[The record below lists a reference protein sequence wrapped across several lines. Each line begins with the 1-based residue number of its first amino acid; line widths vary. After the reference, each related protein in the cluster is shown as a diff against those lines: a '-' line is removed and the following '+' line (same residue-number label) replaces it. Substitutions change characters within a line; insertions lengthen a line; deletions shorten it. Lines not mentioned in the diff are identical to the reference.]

1 MSFMHLDDLRIDLG
15 EFSLRGV
22 SLDVEQGEYLTV
34 MGPTGAGKTILLECI
49 IGFYKPDGGRVMM
62 QGRDITDEA
71 PERRRIGIVYQDYAL
86 LPHLTVAKNIEYG
99 LKKVDPDKA
108 SRARKVRE
116 MAESLQIDHLLHRR
130 PGTLSGGEQQRVALS
145 RALVVEPRM
154 LLMDEPL
161 SALDPRTRHDIRALL
176 RTVVKRRGITVLH
189 ITHDMDDVHALAD
202 KVAILRN
209 GRLVQ
214 HDTVHR
220 VFHRPCNGFIADFVG
235 AAIFD
240 ARALPGDNGTG
251 KVSVNGLTLATSDRV
266 DHESEVRVA
275 LRPENVMVCAEP
287 PLGAS
292 ARNVLKGTLQ
302 DMYQEGRITHLSFS
316 ADGVLIPVLV
326 TTSAYMEMGLDPGM
340 ERYLVIK
347 AANVRIV

>member
-1 MSFMHLDDLRIDLG
+1 MSFLRLDDMRIDLG

-22 SLDVEQGEYLTV
+22 TLDVERGEYLTV

-49 IGFYKPDGGRVMM
+49 IGFYRPEGGRVMLE
-62 QGRDITDEA
+62 GRDITDEP
-71 PERRRIGIVYQDYAL
+71 PEKRRIGIVYQDYAL

-108 SRARKVRE
+108 SRAQKVRE

-161 SALDPRTRHDIRALL
+161 SALDPRTRHDIRDLL
-176 RTVVKRRGITVLH
+176 RRVVKKRGMTVLH
-189 ITHDMDDVHALAD
+189 ITHDLDDVHALAD
-202 KVAILRN
+202 KVAILKD
-209 GRLVQ
+209 GKLVQ

-235 AAIFD
+235 AAIYE
-240 ARALPGDNGTG
+240 AIALPDGNGAG
-251 KVSVNGLTLATSDRV
+251 KVSMNGLTLATSDHVTQRA
-266 DHESEVRVA
+266 EVRVA
-275 LRPENVMVCAEP
+275 LRPEDVLVCAESP
-287 PLGAS
+287 TGVS
-292 ARNVLKGTLQ
+292 ARNIVKGTLENL
-302 DMYQEGRITHLSFS
+302 YREGRITHLSFR
-316 ADGVLIPVLV
+316 ADGVCIPVIV
-326 TTSAYMEMGLDPGM
+326 TTSAYLEMGLDLGM